1 MAHPRG
7 RVACIL
13 LSCLLSSASALAVE
27 AGSPDSTQQAAEQQ
41 SEQIVVTATRRVVS
55 ARDTAASVSVFTAE
69 RLHDSNVTAVK
80 QLTTLAPSM
89 TVLNSIGE
97 AFGQLIAVR
106 GVATSGADVGLES
119 AVGITLDGVPLM
131 RPNVSIFDLQG
142 VDRIEFLRGPQGTL
156 FGANTT
162 TGIIN
167 VLTRRPGFEPHFEA
181 DATYG
186 ERDMREL
193 RLSAD
198 GGIVPSKLAGRIDA
212 LIGAV
217 EGYLPDP
224 HTGDIYGARHRD
236 QSRGQLLWTPTANV
250 DVRLIADYLHH
261 GGSVNSPVYRVV
273 GATGPLIAALSGV
286 PLVGYFHARDV
297 SQIDAATPRFEI
309 SDSAG
314 VSTEANWRTDVG
326 QLTAIASHRS
336 STIKRDY
343 DLDNSPA
350 DLAHDPRDG
359 ERYHLSTF
367 EIRFRGVAGPLD
379 YLIGGYASR
388 GLIISRDSHTAGKDF
403 DTYINALAGGA
414 IPLVTGLPPGG
425 NFPAGSGVLDVYRQR
440 TDTYAF
446 FTHEVVELTGD
457 LSAILGARYSDEDK
471 SLAASIATKNQGC
484 LHALALHPNLAG
496 VPAALQPL
504 VCLPNFDPRYDGA
517 YATSRG
523 DGNWSGTAA
532 LNEKLTDAFSA
543 YLSYSRG
550 YKSGGYQLER
560 SGMSV
565 VAPSL
570 SQLAF
575 NNESTDSYEAGLK
588 GISLDGA
595 WRAST
600 AAFYT
605 SFDDYQFSYFTGL
618 NRRTQNVPK
627 LVTKGIEAEA
637 AYRPIDALEFS
648 ASGTYQ
654 EAIFGDSGFP
664 AALIQLQGATAPLA
678 PRWVGIAAAEYRAP
692 IPAAGV
698 DGFGSVDVRWQSKS
712 NVGSSAAP
720 SPNYFQGA
728 YAVAGAR
735 LGIEARESHW
745 RVEVWAR
752 NLFNQRAWA
761 LLNSTTLQP
770 GSISGFVTDPRTAG
784 VTVTLFW

>member
-13 LSCLLSSASALAVE
+13 LACLLSSASALAVE
-27 AGSPDSTQQAAEQQ
+27 AGSPDLTQQAPEQQ
-41 SEQIVVTATRRVVS
+41 SEQIVVTATQRVVS
-55 ARDTAASVSVFTAE
+55 ARDAAASVSVFTAE
-69 RLHDSNVTAVK
+69 RLNDANVTVVK

-131 RPNVSIFDLQG
+131 RPNVSVLDLQG

-167 VLTRRPGFEPHFEA
+167 VLTRRPGFEPRFEA
-181 DATYG
+181 AGTYG
-186 ERDMREL
+186 EREMREL
-193 RLSAD
+193 RLSAE
-198 GGIVPSKLAGRIDA
+198 GGIVPAKLAGRIDA
-212 LIGAV
+212 LIGAIA
-217 EGYLPDP
+217 GYLPDA
-224 HTGDIYGARHRD
+224 HTGDTYGARHRD
-236 QSRGQLLWTPTANV
+236 QVRGQLLWTPTANV

-273 GATGPLIAALSGV
+273 GSTGPLIAALSGV
-286 PLVGYFHARDV
+286 PLVASFHARDLA
-297 SQIDAATPRFEI
+297 QIDAASPRFEI

-314 VSTEANWRTDVG
+314 VSTEANWKTDAG

-367 EIRFRGVAGPLD
+367 ELRFRGVAGPLD
-379 YLIGGYASR
+379 YLVGGYASR
-388 GLIISRDSHTAGKDF
+388 GLIISRDSHMAGKDF
-403 DTYINALAGGA
+403 DAYINALAGGA
-414 IPLVTGLPPGG
+414 IPLVTGLAPGS

-446 FTHEVVELTGD
+446 FTHEVVQLTGD
-457 LSAILGARYSDEDK
+457 LSAILGARYSGEDK
-471 SLAASIATKNQGC
+471 SLAASISTKNQGC
-484 LHALALHPNLAG
+484 LRALALHPNLAG

-504 VCLPNFDPRYDGA
+504 VCLPNFDPRYDGT

-543 YLSYSRG
+543 YLSYARG

-588 GISLDGA
+588 GISLDGV

-605 SFDDYQFSYFTGL
+605 SFDDYQFSYFTGF

-627 LVTKGIEAEA
+627 LVTKGIEVEA
-637 AYRPIDALEFS
+637 AYRPIDALELS

-654 EAIFGDSGFP
+654 EAIFGDGGFP
-664 AALIQLQGATAPLA
+664 AALIQLEGATAPLA
-678 PRWVGIAAAEYRAP
+678 PRWVGVAAAEYRGP
-692 IPAAGV
+692 IQAGV
-698 DGFGSVDVRWQSKS
+698 EGFGSVDVRWQSKS

-720 SPNYFQGA
+720 SPNFFQGA
-728 YAVAGAR
+728 YAVVGAR

-745 RVEVWAR
+745 RMEVWAR

-784 VTVTLFW
+784 VTATLFW

>member
-1 MAHPRG
+1 MAHPG
-7 RVACIL
+7 GTVACIL

-27 AGSPDSTQQAAEQQ
+27 AGSPDSAQQAAEQQ
-41 SEQIVVTATRRVVS
+41 SEQIVVTATQRVVP

-69 RLHDSNVTAVK
+69 RLNDSNVTTVK

-142 VDRIEFLRGPQGTL
+142 VDRVEFLRGPQGTL

-167 VLTRRPGFEPHFEA
+167 VLTRRPDFEPSFEA
-181 DATYG
+181 AATYG
-186 ERDMREL
+186 ERNMREL

-198 GGIVPSKLAGRIDA
+198 GGIVASKLAGRIDA
-212 LIGAV
+212 LIGAID
-217 EGYLPDP
+217 GYLPNP
-224 HTGDIYGARHRD
+224 NTGNTYGARHRE
-236 QSRGQLLWTPTANV
+236 QARGQLLWTPTTDV

-273 GATGPLIAALSGV
+273 GPTGPLISALSGE
-286 PLVGYFHARDV
+286 PLVGFFHARDI
-297 SQIDAATPRFEI
+297 SQTDAATPRFEI
-309 SDSAG
+309 SDTAG
-314 VSTEANWRTDVG
+314 VSTEVDWRTVAG

-336 STIKRDY
+336 SNIKRDY

-350 DLAHDPRDG
+350 DLAYDPRDG
-359 ERYHLSTF
+359 ERFHLSTF
-367 EIRFRGVAGPLD
+367 ELRFRGVAGPLD
-379 YLIGGYASR
+379 YLLGGYVSR
-388 GLIISRDSHTAGKDF
+388 GLIISRDSHTAGKAF
-403 DTYINALAGGA
+403 DAYMNALAGGA
-414 IPLVTGLPPGG
+414 IPLVTGLPAGS

-446 FTHEVVELTGD
+446 FTHEVLQLTGG
-457 LSAILGARYSDEDK
+457 LSAILGARYSAEDK
-471 SLAASIATKNQGC
+471 SLAASIATKNPGC
-484 LHALALHPNLAG
+484 LSALASHPNLAG

-504 VCLPNFDPRYDGA
+504 VCLPNFDPRYDGT

-550 YKSGGYQLER
+550 YKSGGYQLAR
-560 SGMSV
+560 DGMSV
-565 VAPSL
+565 TAPSL

-575 NNESTDSYEAGLK
+575 NPETTDSYETGLK
-588 GISLDGA
+588 GISPDGN

-605 SFDDYQFSYFTGL
+605 SFDDYQFSYFTGF

-627 LVTKGIEAEA
+627 LVTKGFEAEA
-637 AYRPIDALEFS
+637 AYRPIEALELS

-664 AALIQLQGATAPLA
+664 AALIQLEGATAPLA
-678 PRWVGIAAAEYRAP
+678 PRWIGVAAAEYRAP
-692 IPAAGV
+692 IQAAGV
-698 DGFGSVDVRWQSKS
+698 DGFASVDVRWQSKS

-728 YAVAGAR
+728 YAVLGAR

-752 NLFNQRAWA
+752 NLLNQRAWA

-784 VTVTLFW
+784 VTATLFW